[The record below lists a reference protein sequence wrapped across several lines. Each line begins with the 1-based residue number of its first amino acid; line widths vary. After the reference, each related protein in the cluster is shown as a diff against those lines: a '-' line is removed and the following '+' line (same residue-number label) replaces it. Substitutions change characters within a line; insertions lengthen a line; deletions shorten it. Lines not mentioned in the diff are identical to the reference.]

1 MANSVVLKES
11 NIVDAQK
18 ALKDYQNTCEALY
31 TKLEGTIRELTAK
44 GAGFNGDAADGY
56 NEFFSQIAPEFKEKL
71 NELMENL
78 ASILASIKESLL
90 ENTDPGLGDSN
101 RKAGSRSA

>member
-1 MANSVVLKES
+1 MADSVVLKES

-31 TKLEGTIRELTAK
+31 TKLEGTIGELTAK

-56 NEFFSQIAPEFKEKL
+56 NEFFLQIAPVFKENL
-71 NELMENL
+71 SGLMENL
-78 ASILASIKESLL
+78 AGTLESIKKSLL
-90 ENTDPGLGDSN
+90 ESVDPGLGDSN
-101 RKAGSRSA
+101 RKAGSTSA